1 MMRERL
7 NQLTQRIERWS
18 LRERVLVLVAALAL
32 LLGLTELLVLDPLRA
47 EQRRQAAQAAQ
58 AAQAGAWQTELQVL
72 RAQRDALAQGRGAAP
87 ADAALARRVD
97 DLQARSAALAR
108 QIAQAGGDT
117 QALQRLKP
125 VLARLL
131 ERHERVQLVRLDTAP
146 AASERADRPTPA
158 TSTAAHAAAGEERL
172 TRHALQVELEGAYL
186 DLLAYLEAL
195 EGELP
200 DIGWGE
206 MKLVAQPDGLSRLSL
221 QLFVWR
227 GGAS

>member
-7 NQLTQRIERWS
+7 NQLSQRMARWS

-32 LLGLTELLVLDPLRA
+32 LLGLTELLLLDPLRA
-47 EQRRQAAQAAQ
+47 EQRRQAAQA
-58 AAQAGAWQTELQVL
+58 GAWQTELQSL
-72 RAQRDALAQGRGAAP
+72 RTQRDALAQGRGAAP

-97 DLQARSAALAR
+97 ELQARSAALAQ
-108 QIAQAGGDT
+108 QIAQASGDT

-125 VLARLL
+125 VLSRLL
-131 ERHERVQLVRLDTAP
+131 ERHERVQLVRLDAAP
-146 AASERADRPTPA
+146 AAAERAERADRP
-158 TSTAAHAAAGEERL
+158 AASAAAGEDRL

-195 EGELP
+195 ERELP
-200 DIGWGE
+200 EIGWGE
-206 MKLVAQPDGLSRLSL
+206 MKLVAQPDGLARLSL